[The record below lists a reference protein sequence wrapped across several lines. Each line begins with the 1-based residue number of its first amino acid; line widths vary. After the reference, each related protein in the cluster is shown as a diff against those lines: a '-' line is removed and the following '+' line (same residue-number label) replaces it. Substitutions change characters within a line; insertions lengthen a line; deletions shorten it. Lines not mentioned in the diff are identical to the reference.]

1 MDDVEEYVMYGVL
14 VLLIILL
21 VWFYF
26 KQKDLQTLYDQSQ
39 VAQTNLGTQ
48 LSNQK
53 TGDMSQI
60 ADLKLQID
68 KLNSQIVAQKPQLD
82 ELAKYKSVISSN
94 LYASLQAS
102 NALFGTSSNSEQLR
116 TIAILGANIATKVGT
131 ALCDVA
137 QALAKTMLQT
147 YDLNPSMYSDQ
158 LCNPSVKSKVLSS
171 LNRNG
176 EFSGS
181 DILTI
186 IGATFDLFQAY
197 FCGDRTRDNLAKILT
212 ALVNTICNPST
223 ESLQLYSA
231 LYKQVL
237 YDIDNNYKKGL
248 GSLNPKPGVYTPG
261 TTYTQP
267 GYYDPNTGISSAPY
281 SYTTRGHYLANKT
294 GDPIIDNAFSA
305 LRIVG

>member
-1 MDDVEEYVMYGVL
+1 MDETEEYVMYVVL

-26 KQKDLQTLYDQSQ
+26 KQTDLQTLYDQSK
-39 VAQTNLGTQ
+39 VAQTNLSTQ

-82 ELAKYKSVISSN
+82 ELAQYKSVVSSN

-102 NALFGTSSNSEQLR
+102 NALFGTSSNSKQLQ
-116 TIAILGANIATKVGT
+116 TIAILGANIATKIGP

-137 QALAKTMLQT
+137 QALAKTMLQN
-147 YDLNPSMYSDQ
+147 YDSSPSIYSDG
-158 LCNPSVKSKVLSS
+158 LCDPSAKSRLLSI
-171 LNRNG
+171 LNRTG

-181 DILTI
+181 DIITLV
-186 IGATFDLFQAY
+186 GATFDLFQAY
-197 FCGDRTRDNLAKILT
+197 FCSNRTRDNLAKILT
-212 ALVNTICNPST
+212 ALVHTICNPSS
-223 ESLQLYSA
+223 ESLQLFSA
-231 LYKQVL
+231 LYKQIL
-237 YDIDNNYKKGL
+237 YDIDNNYEKGL
-248 GSLNPKPGVYTPG
+248 GSLNPNPGVYTSG
-261 TTYTQP
+261 TTYTEP
-267 GYYDPNTGISSAPY
+267 GNYDPSTGRTSAPY
-281 SYTTRGHYLANKT
+281 SYTTSGYYLANKT
-294 GDPIIDNAFSA
+294 GDPLIDNAFGA